1 MNGAVYERELKTLLE
16 RSFLV
21 VRAGGSLGVDL
32 VALNRLCS
40 VAIEVKASSKPV
52 INFTSACS
60 RAQKQALELLDACQR
75 NGVLLLYAYR
85 LKHASKTD
93 SWRVFK
99 MPVNSLRG
107 YAKLIATHIP
117 DVACTP
123 SQNYVMR
130 WENGMPL
137 HAFLQFFA
145 PIGKVDSSLDYP
157 RI

>member
-1 MNGAVYERELKTLLE
+1 MNAAVYERELKTILE
-16 RSFLV
+16 KSFLV

-32 VALNRLCS
+32 VAINRLCS
-40 VAIEVKASSKPV
+40 LAIEVKVSSKPV
-52 INFTSACS
+52 INFTSASS

-85 LKHASKTD
+85 LKRTSKTD

-99 MPVNSLRG
+99 MPVDSLRG

-117 DVACTP
+117 DVASTP

-130 WENGMPL
+130 WEYGLPL
-137 HAFLQFFA
+137 QAFLRFFTA
-145 PIGKVDSSLDYP
+145 REYP
-157 RI
+157 HS